1 MKESD
6 FLEWIY
12 NQSRFDPEK
21 VPVGP
26 GDDMGILNIGGGVEK
41 FPLLVAVDQVLDG
54 VHFDLKLHG
63 PVAAG
68 RKAMARNLSDVA
80 AMAAL
85 PVGAV
90 ASVALPKGF
99 SQTDAQKI
107 YKGLRGLG
115 DEFSCPLIG
124 GDIST
129 WDGPLGI
136 SVTIFAKPA
145 GVTGGIKPVLR
156 SGARNGNAILVTGAL
171 GGAWHGK
178 HHLEFVP
185 RVREAI
191 ILALRYK
198 LRAMIDISDGLSK
211 DLGRICTA
219 SGVGAEIRA
228 DAIPISHNAAKNRG
242 LRQQKSPLTAALH
255 DGEDYELLFVVP
267 KGQVDKILQDV
278 DDGKIPIPISH
289 IGTIVKQQ
297 TLTLI
302 SGDGTRQPLTDTGWE
317 HET

>member
-12 NQSRFDPEK
+12 NQSGFDPEK
-21 VPVGP
+21 VLVGP
-26 GDDMGILNIGGGVEK
+26 GDDMGILNMGGAET
-41 FPLLVAVDQVLDG
+41 LLVAVDQVLDG

-99 SQTDAQKI
+99 TKTDAEEI
-107 YKGLRGLG
+107 YKGLRQLG

-124 GDIST
+124 GDVST

-136 SVTIFAKPA
+136 SVTILAKPA
-145 GVTGGIKPVLR
+145 GATGGIKPVLR
-156 SGARNGNAILVTGAL
+156 SGARSGNAILVTGQL
-171 GGAWHGK
+171 GGAWFGRR
-178 HHLEFVP
+178 HLEFVP

-191 ILALRYK
+191 ILALRYR

-211 DLGRICTA
+211 DLWRICKA
-219 SGVGAEIRA
+219 SGVGAEIRE
-228 DAIPISHNAAKNRG
+228 DAIPIHPNAAKSRE
-242 LRQQKSPLTAALH
+242 LEISPLTAALN

-267 KGQVDKILQDV
+267 KGQVEKILRDV

-289 IGTIVKQQ
+289 IGTITRQQ
-297 TLTLI
+297 TLTLVAR
-302 SGDGTRQPLTDTGWE
+302 DGTKHPLTDSGWE
-317 HET
+317 HQT